1 MLSLPD
7 HTLHETKTIFLI
19 PELHIVVSSK
29 ILFFFPSV
37 IIEWNK
43 LDPEVQTTPRVN
55 IFKKNIL
62 KFMRPTA
69 NNIFSCNNLKGIRY
83 LTRLRLGLNYPHE
96 HKFQGTLN
104 PLCACDCDVENA
116 CHFFLYFPK
125 FPR

>member
-7 HTLHETKTIFLI
+7 HTLHEMKTIFLI
-19 PELHIVVSSK
+19 PELNIVVSSK

-83 LTRLRLGLNYPHE
+83 LTRLRLGLNYLHE

-104 PLCACDCDVENA
+104 PLCACDCGVENA
-116 CHFFLYFPK
+116 CHFFIHFPK